1 MRLGRIVM
9 KQCQQKAH
17 CDVVITLKD
26 GSVQLVRVN
35 ESFLP
40 TTLPDV

>member
-1 MRLGRIVM
+1 M